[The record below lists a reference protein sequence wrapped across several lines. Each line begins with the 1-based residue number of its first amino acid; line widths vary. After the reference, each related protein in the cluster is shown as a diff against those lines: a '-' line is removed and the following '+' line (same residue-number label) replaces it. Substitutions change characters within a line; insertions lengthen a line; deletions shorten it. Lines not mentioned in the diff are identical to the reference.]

1 MEAATARS
9 NAKVGIKAGGSA
21 LLRLA
26 PDEQLVALTR
36 RGNQAAFESLVS
48 RYQSKLLGFCRHML
62 GSREDAEDV
71 LQEVFAAA
79 YTAMLA
85 DDRPIMVKPWL
96 YRIARNRSLNHI
108 RRAKSIG
115 VDSMDVHVSEH
126 GLSTADRVHRK
137 EEFLGVMEDISL
149 LPETQRTALMLR
161 ELDGLPYEQIAEVMD
176 TTVPSVKSLLVRARV
191 ALAEMSEARG
201 LTCDEVRIELGE
213 VAEGLTRRLTPPV
226 KRHLKSCKRCKEFKA
241 QLTAT
246 DHALAAMAPAGLL
259 IAAKNLVASQLGLG
273 GSSTAGAS
281 AGASAGVTA
290 AAGTAGSSAGALG
303 GIGATISAGA
313 TAVTSKAAAGLAAAA
328 LMTAG
333 AVEVQ
338 QTVSESAATPT
349 AVAAAT
355 ATAAALPAA
364 EIVAVEAAP
373 VAAAAAVPAVDVTPV
388 AEVAAPVEAPAPA
401 PVVTSEPV
409 APAPIDSSTVAVSDS
424 VDISAIEAADQAAA
438 EAAAAEA
445 AAASEAAP
453 AATVETAPADTTA
466 PAAPAAADPAE

>member
-1 MEAATARS
+1 MEAATARTS
-9 NAKVGIKAGGSA
+9 TTIGRRAGGSA
-21 LLRLA
+21 LLRIA
-26 PDEQLVALTR
+26 PDEQLVSLTR
-36 RGNQAAFESLVS
+36 RGNQAAFETLVG

-71 LQEVFAAA
+71 LQEVFASA

-108 RRAKSIG
+108 RRAKSVG

-126 GLSTADRVHRK
+126 GLSTADRVHRR

-149 LPETQRTALMLR
+149 LPETQRTALLLR
-161 ELDGLPYEQIAEVMD
+161 EMDGLPYEQIAEVMD

-213 VAEGLTRRLTPPV
+213 VAEGLTRKLTPPIR
-226 KRHLKSCKRCKEFKA
+226 RHLKSCKRCKEFKA

-246 DHALAAMAPAGLL
+246 DHALAAMAPVGLL
-259 IAAKNLVASQLGLG
+259 VAAKNLIASQFGLG

-281 AGASAGVTA
+281 A
-290 AAGTAGSSAGALG
+290 AAGTVGSAAGTVG
-303 GIGATISAGA
+303 GIGSTLAAGA

-328 LMTAG
+328 LVTAG

-338 QTVSESAATPT
+338 QSVSHGLEAPAASATTHRGAARHLAVAAVTPT
-349 AVAAAT
+349 ALAAAI
-355 ATAAALPAA
+355 PS
-364 EIVAVEAAP
+364 AP
-373 VAAAAAVPAVDVTPV
+373 VAPTGGIDPTGTGGPQVTPPGGG
-388 AEVAAPVEAPAPA
+388 ESAPAPA
-401 PVVTSEPV
+401 PEKQEQDAAPQGDVEKPVVYT
-409 APAPIDSSTVAVSDS
+409 DSI
-424 VDISAIEAADQAAA
+424 DISASEAEQADQQGAGIDPGSDGTDSRPTPTL
-438 EAAAAEA
+438 E
-445 AAASEAAP
+445 
-453 AATVETAPADTTA
+453 A
-466 PAAPAAADPAE
+466 PAAPENTPAG